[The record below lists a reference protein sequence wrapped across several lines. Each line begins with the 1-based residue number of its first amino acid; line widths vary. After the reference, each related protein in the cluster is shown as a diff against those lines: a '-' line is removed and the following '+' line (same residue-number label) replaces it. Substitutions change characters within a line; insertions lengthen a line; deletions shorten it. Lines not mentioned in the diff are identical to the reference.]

1 MEHLQSLDG
10 LNLVF
15 YLANGLWLFEFIV
28 FRNRKRKGQ
37 FNDPFSF
44 YGLTAIIGIT
54 ILSTIVLNR
63 EGIGRMAETPL
74 YPWFQM
80 SGIVFYILGLYLRY
94 HASILLGASFTR
106 HVQVDKHMNLVS
118 KGPYKY
124 LRHPL
129 YLGLFLLVTG
139 FPLYAGNWI
148 ATLVF
153 TPLNLLGLIFRI
165 RIEETALQKH
175 LPHYETW
182 KKARYRIIPFIY

>member
-44 YGLTAIIGIT
+44 YGLTAVIGIT

-63 EGIGRMAETPL
+63 EGIGRMAETSL
-74 YPWFQM
+74 YPWFQI
-80 SGIVFYILGLYLRY
+80 SGIIFYILGLYLRY
-94 HASILLGASFTR
+94 HASMLLGGAFTR
-106 HVQVDKHMNLVS
+106 HVTVESTMNLVS
-118 KGPYKY
+118 KGPYTH

-129 YLGLFLLVTG
+129 YLGLFLLVIA

-148 ATLVF
+148 AVIVF
-153 TPLNLLGLIFRI
+153 LPLNLLGLLIRI
-165 RIEETALQKH
+165 RIEENALEKI
-175 LPHYETW
+175 LPHYKAW